1 LAELILGNV
10 PVWVYSCLAKESCL
24 WHLTALQGVTAGLA
38 ANHFRR
44 SLAFWQTHSTEIFEA
59 MKQEFRA
66 KIKGVRQRGEAATD
80 ILEVFSVS
88 KELR

>member
-1 LAELILGNV
+1 
-10 PVWVYSCLAKESCL
+10 
-24 WHLTALQGVTAGLA
+24 
-38 ANHFRR
+38 
-44 SLAFWQTHSTEIFEA
+44 